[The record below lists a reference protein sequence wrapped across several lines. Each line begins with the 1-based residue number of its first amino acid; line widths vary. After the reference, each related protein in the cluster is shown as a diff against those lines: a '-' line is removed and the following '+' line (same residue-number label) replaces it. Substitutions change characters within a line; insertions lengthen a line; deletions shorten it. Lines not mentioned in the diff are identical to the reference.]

1 MTKLALAEGLTLY
14 LCRHGETEAN
24 VKKEFQGLKADSPLT
39 AKGRDQARTMGA
51 IMRADCP
58 NPAALAYVSSPYKRA
73 ITTMMLV
80 REAIGLPPDDF
91 TTDDRIREIGLGIW
105 DGLTDDQARALDPA
119 FYDKRMANR
128 GTVRI
133 PGGGENYEDVAKRVT
148 DWVQSLKA
156 DTFAI
161 SHGGCTRI
169 MRGLFMGIDWNAM
182 TKLDETQ
189 GVVFRIR
196 GSTIERFDPPQDLA
210 KSTGP
215 HPVG

>member
-1 MTKLALAEGLTLY
+1 MTLLSLADGVTLY

-39 AKGRDQARTMGA
+39 AKGVAQARAMGA

-58 NPAALAYVSSPYKRA
+58 DPAALSYISSPYKRA
-73 ITTMMLV
+73 ITTMQIV

-91 TTDDRIREIGLGIW
+91 TIDERIREIGLGNW

-148 DWVQSLKA
+148 DWVHSLTA

-169 MRGLFMGIDWNAM
+169 LRGLFMGIDWDAM
-182 TKLDETQ
+182 TKLDEPQ

-196 GSTIERFDPPQDLA
+196 GNTLA
-210 KSTGP
+210 RLDGP
-215 HPVG
+215 